1 MIGSRE
7 RHCSDDAVQNTWKD
21 ESRLARCF
29 TLDETDLF
37 CMEYRESSLMSPRFL
52 FKGSYTCFT
61 FNIAQTCLVIN
72 RDAGRRVGS
81 WLVRCLFTLL
91 RSSTYFTGYKLV
103 VVVVVAMRN
112 GYGATETLIAT
123 DERSRRISLIARHR
137 CWLGRIF
144 TAADSQRLA
153 LADSLE
159 IGIESG
165 WTLRETKAA
174 R

>member
-7 RHCSDDAVQNTWKD
+7 RHCSDDAVQNIRGD
-21 ESRLARCF
+21 ESRLARCL
-29 TLDETDLF
+29 TLDETNLS

-72 RDAGRRVGS
+72 RDAGRRMGS

-91 RSSTYFTGYKLV
+91 RSWTYFTGHKLV

-112 GYGATETLIAT
+112 GYRATETLIAT
-123 DERSRRISLIARHR
+123 DERPRRISLIAWHR
-137 CWLGRIF
+137 CWLERIF
-144 TAADSQRLA
+144 ITADSQRLA
-153 LADSLE
+153 LADGLE

-165 WTLRETKAA
+165 RTLTETKAA

>member
-7 RHCSDDAVQNTWKD
+7 RHCSDDAVQNIWED
-21 ESRLARCF
+21 ESRHARCL
-29 TLDETDLF
+29 TLDETNLF

-91 RSSTYFTGYKLV
+91 RSSTYFTGHKLV
-103 VVVVVAMRN
+103 VVVVAAMRN
-112 GYGATETLIAT
+112 GYRATETLITT
-123 DERSRRISLIARHR
+123 DERSRRIFLIAWHR
-137 CWLGRIF
+137 CWLERRFISRGFSTSNACR
-144 TAADSQRLA
+144 
-153 LADSLE
+153 
-159 IGIESG
+159 
-165 WTLRETKAA
+165 
-174 R
+174 